1 MIQYETRG
9 HRRTREQGGKEG
21 REGKGGKWRD
31 SGKGWSYK
39 YTKGVY

>member
-21 REGKGGKWRD
+21 REGKVGKVEVI
-31 SGKGWSYK
+31 S
-39 YTKGVY
+39 TPKGVY